1 MHHFKLINDAGLFE
15 NASRKY
21 VKKKSQ
27 LIICKKSGKLAL
39 CFGALHA
46 SIHARDVLN
55 RSKAA
60 TISSLSFA
68 LLPRLEYI
76 L

>member
-1 MHHFKLINDAGLFE
+1 MMLDCLKMRVE
-15 NASRKY
+15 NML
-21 VKKKSQ
+21 KKKSQ

-68 LLPRLEYI
+68 LLPRLEYN

>member
-1 MHHFKLINDAGLFE
+1 MMLDCLKMQVE
-15 NASRKY
+15 NML
-21 VKKKSQ
+21 KKKSQ

>member
-1 MHHFKLINDAGLFE
+1 MMLDCLKMRVE
-15 NASRKY
+15 NML
-21 VKKKSQ
+21 KKKSQ

-60 TISSLSFA
+60 TISSLSLA

>member
-1 MHHFKLINDAGLFE
+1 MMLDCLKMQVE
-15 NASRKY
+15 NML
-21 VKKKSQ
+21 KKKSQ

-60 TISSLSFA
+60 TISSLSLA